1 MRADNF
7 IYRGINKDSTKA
19 KGEKK
24 GERKGQRLGKTERD
38 GKTARERQGVKE
50 GEKRATDV
58 DKQ

>member
-24 GERKGQRLGKTERD
+24 GERKGPEVSEDRERWKNSERD
-38 GKTARERQGVKE
+38 KA
-50 GEKRATDV
+50 
-58 DKQ
+58 